1 MKLLD
6 KTNRYFLA
14 VSLIVFLI
22 GGILFYLL
30 FQGIV
35 DNHLTYKLQERRKYV
50 EKQLEQSDSVIF
62 YQKYSAN
69 TLSISN
75 AKTTPPGGEIL
86 NDTAIFD
93 SVEKKHIRFRQ
104 LTFAASSKGL
114 VYRVQIRRAI
124 IEQREIIKGVV
135 VLESVLF
142 FAFVVILT
150 LLNNRLSKRLW
161 RPFYVM
167 LDKLNSYH
175 LERAETLELGRNSV
189 TEFNELALCIE
200 RLTTKINQEFTIQK
214 EFIENAS
221 HETQTPVA
229 IIKNEMELLLQSP
242 GLTEKQMQSISS
254 TAMAANRLARINEAL
269 LILSR
274 IENRQFHAVEDI
286 CVNDLIDLHVEN
298 FEELMTMKDIRVVK
312 CFQDR
317 IDTKMNPYLA
327 DILVENLLTNAIKHN
342 HSPGVIMVS
351 IENKE
356 LIIANNGD
364 RPRHDLDQLFGRF
377 VKGNPQSSSLGLG
390 LPIVKGICDT
400 YNLPIR
406 YTYEERFHRIRVG
419 FNNVA

>member
-1 MKLLD
+1 MKLLG

-14 VSLIVFLI
+14 VSLMVFLI

-69 TLSISN
+69 TMSIN
-75 AKTTPPGGEIL
+75 RANTTLLRREIL

-104 LTFAASSKGL
+104 LTFTASSKGL

-161 RPFYVM
+161 KPFYVM
-167 LDKLNSYH
+167 LDKLNSYQ

-200 RLTTKINQEFTIQK
+200 RLTTKIN
-214 EFIENAS
+214 
-221 HETQTPVA
+221 P
-229 IIKNEMELLLQSP
+229 
-242 GLTEKQMQSISS
+242 
-254 TAMAANRLARINEAL
+254 
-269 LILSR
+269 
-274 IENRQFHAVEDI
+274 
-286 CVNDLIDLHVEN
+286 
-298 FEELMTMKDIRVVK
+298 
-312 CFQDR
+312 
-317 IDTKMNPYLA
+317 DTCCY
-327 DILVENLLTNAIKHN
+327 
-342 HSPGVIMVS
+342 
-351 IENKE
+351 
-356 LIIANNGD
+356 
-364 RPRHDLDQLFGRF
+364 
-377 VKGNPQSSSLGLG
+377 
-390 LPIVKGICDT
+390 
-400 YNLPIR
+400 Y
-406 YTYEERFHRIRVG
+406 
-419 FNNVA
+419 